1 MDFRFL
7 WDRIR
12 QLISD
17 PEKAWHTIYTENKPA
32 GYIRNHFF
40 LPLVVLAAISAF
52 FGSLLFTNTG
62 VSEIYSVMAG
72 IKYLLLYSLVIYAST
87 YVFVKISSYLNI
99 NNDLQSSFKI
109 VVFSAA
115 PFMLCQIISRLFESF
130 IFINILALFGL
141 YLLWLGNERFLNPP
155 EKMKTPLLL
164 AVAAVFT
171 GFYIIFD
178 WLLTMMVDRIYF
190 AFFA

>member
-1 MDFRFL
+1 MNFRFL

-17 PEKAWHTIYTENKPA
+17 PEKAWHTIYIENKPA
-32 GYIRNHFF
+32 GFIRNNFF

-62 VSEIYSVMAG
+62 VSETYSVLAG
-72 IKYLLLYSLVIYAST
+72 IKYLVLYTSVIYATT
-87 YVFVKISSYLNI
+87 YVFLRITSYLNI
-99 NNDLQSSFKI
+99 KNDLQSSFKI

-130 IFINILALFGL
+130 IFINILALYGL
-141 YLLWLGNERFLNPP
+141 YLLWLGNERLMNPP
-155 EKMKTPLLL
+155 EKLKTPLLL
-164 AVAAVFT
+164 AGAVVFT
-171 GFYIIFD
+171 AFFIIFD
-178 WLLTMMVDRIYF
+178 WLLTTVVDRIYF

>member
-12 QLISD
+12 QLIVD
-17 PEKAWHTIYTENKPA
+17 PEKAWYTIYTEDKPA
-32 GYIRNHFF
+32 GYIRNNFF

-52 FGSLLFTNTG
+52 LGSLLFTNTG
-62 VSEIYSVMAG
+62 VSEVYSVLAG
-72 IKYLLLYSLVIYAST
+72 IKYIILYSSVIYATT

-99 NNDLQSSFKI
+99 KNDLQSSFNI

-130 IFINILALFGL
+130 IFINILALYGL
-141 YLLWLGNERFLNPP
+141 YLLWLGNERLLNPP
-155 EKMKTPLLL
+155 EKLKTPLLL
-164 AVAAVFT
+164 AGAAVFT
-171 GFYIIFD
+171 GFFIIFD
-178 WLLTMMVDRIYF
+178 WLLTTLVDRIYF

>member
-12 QLISD
+12 QLIVD
-17 PEKAWHTIYTENKPA
+17 PEKAWYTIYTEDKPA
-32 GYIRNHFF
+32 GYIRNNFF

-52 FGSLLFTNTG
+52 LGSLLFTNTG
-62 VSEIYSVMAG
+62 VSEVYSVLAG
-72 IKYLLLYSLVIYAST
+72 IKYIILYSSVIYATT

-99 NNDLQSSFKI
+99 KNDLQSSFNI

-130 IFINILALFGL
+130 IFINILALYGL
-141 YLLWLGNERFLNPP
+141 YLLWLGNEKLLNPP
-155 EKMKTPLLL
+155 EKLKTPLLL
-164 AVAAVFT
+164 AGWTLFDGPT
-171 GFYIIFD
+171 GFEAGSVVPR
-178 WLLTMMVDRIYF
+178 T
-190 AFFA
+190 